1 MIKTE
6 ILSLTLTGGATY
18 DCITPLK
25 NDGTE
30 NALYSSITDI
40 TPTYSVIQVKA
51 PNGGLKYK
59 FNSGDEYVEIAAGD
73 FLQHPY
79 DAATPAEPCQDSIY
93 ILGAGTVKIE
103 ISYFV

>member
-6 ILSLTLTGGATY
+6 ILSLTLTGGVTY

-25 NDGTE
+25 NDGTA

-40 TPTYSVIQVKA
+40 TPTYSVIQVEA
-51 PNGGLKYK
+51 PAGGLKYK
-59 FNSGDEYVEIAAGD
+59 MNSGSEYVEIAAGD

-79 DAATPAEPCQDSIY
+79 ESAKVNEPCKDSIY
-93 ILGAGTVKIE
+93 LLGSGTIKIE

>member
-1 MIKTE
+1 MLKTE

-25 NDGTE
+25 NDGTA
-30 NALYSSITDI
+30 NTLYSSVTDI
-40 TPTYSVIQVKA
+40 TPTYSAIQIEA
-51 PNGGLKYK
+51 PSGGLKYK
-59 FNSGDEYVEIAAGD
+59 MNSGLEYVEIAAGD

-79 DAATPAEPCQDSIY
+79 EAAGVNEPCKDSIY
-93 ILGAGTVKIE
+93 LLGSGTIKIE